1 MYLRQL
7 VEQEREKPMG
17 AKEVLALAY
26 RKGLRSMNYDEL
38 KGKTLKAL
46 LPGEESGLLILFTDN
61 SHPDSP
67 VGHFCLL
74 FKTKRTGIIFF
85 DPYGLGLQNVTRITK
100 SRRNL
105 QQLLERVDFHN
116 NKVKYQ
122 KLQDSVQTCGRWC
135 VTRWNAGH
143 LKPKEFERLM
153 YDKRLRGD
161 DIVVLMT
168 MEQDLSKL

>member
-7 VEQEREKPMG
+7 IEEERKKPMG
-17 AKEVLALAY
+17 PKDVLALAY
-26 RKGLRSMNYDEL
+26 RKGLRSMDYDDLAGKSL
-38 KGKTLKAL
+38 KTL
-46 LPGEESGLLILFTDN
+46 LPGEESGILILFTDH

-100 SRRNL
+100 SRKNL
-105 QQLLERVDFHN
+105 QQLLQRVDFHN
-116 NKVKYQ
+116 NKVKFQ
-122 KLQDSVQTCGRWC
+122 KLEDSVQTCGRWC
-135 VTRWNAGH
+135 VTRWNAAH